1 MAAQHEL
8 KVGWVST
15 WISSSSLSLSLSL
28 TILYLQKIRVGPW
41 YFKLSMHV
49 SQPLF
54 CLPLSG
60 RIISSL
66 PPFTHG
72 APQYWAPPLFYL
84 VVTKLHPL
92 LYITQ
97 EHLSQEPSL
106 QYCSLV
112 VTLTDI
118 CCNLLVSE
126 EGLF

>member
-15 WISSSSLSLSLSL
+15 WISSSSLCLSLSL
-28 TILYLQKIRVGPW
+28 TILYLQKLRFGP
-41 YFKLSMHV
+41 LGILNNTCMS
-49 SQPLF
+49 LF
-54 CLPLSG
+54 CLTLSG

-84 VVTKLHPL
+84 VVKKLHPL